1 MIEPDV
7 DEVQDLDS
15 INPAQL
21 AKQKH
26 DMIKKIFKQETEPN
40 EQEVL
45 YAINVL
51 NVKFGDK
58 YGLKN
63 IVQKLYVN
71 FLEDERRR

>member
-1 MIEPDV
+1 MIEPEAD
-7 DEVQDLDS
+7 DIQDIDN

-26 DMIKKIFKQETEPN
+26 DMIKKIFKQESEPN

-51 NVKFGDK
+51 NVKFGVK

-63 IVQKLYVN
+63 IV
-71 FLEDERRR
+71 